1 MGELLDAL
9 FVTRGH
15 HELGFSSMSAY
26 VVERAGESGRWGQE
40 TRALARRLRERNLR
54 HLRGALVFG
63 HLNWSMAEVIS
74 RHAQPDTEL
83 ALICASAGRTVRA
96 VQIELAGDS
105 HTTNPVGAG
114 ASTAEPERRSR
125 RRWVTPAELAMLHT
139 SRLLVSYLTSAHASD
154 EALLT
159 ALLGEAESNLASMRE
174 ASTSAPANCHASP
187 EERFEAATAALNQL
201 LESEQARRS
210 AARNEN
216 HAASANPELS
226 VRPVNA
232 TTITPLEA
240 TSVPS
245 DPAAL
250 DAAIRKLAAQF
261 RGQQLDLADLAHEV
275 LKRRRWR
282 ALGFDSAA
290 HYAEVRLGLSLSC
303 LEHKA
308 TLARRLQRHPRLR
321 ESLRAGLLGTEAV
334 LLLGRVL
341 GRHAEPALI
350 EAWMERART
359 RTYRCLREEVDL
371 VLLALSFDPQ
381 GSRGP
386 PGPDELEAAAEI
398 ERKVQSGE
406 LFRSMLGAQNLGP
419 QTSVALSAVLDDRSR
434 APNGV
439 PPVFLRLSNELYE
452 HWRRIEAEFHALA
465 GAKRSF
471 LGFMCTSLW
480 STWLPYL
487 EAWDDKWAE
496 LYRRDRHRCQ
506 NPVCG
511 RRDVTPHHIVFRAH
525 GGTDALENMV
535 SLCSWCHLEG
545 VHRGRIR
552 VEGRAGE
559 LRWQIGRC
567 R

>member
-54 HLRGALVFG
+54 HLRGALVSG
-63 HLNWSMAEVIS
+63 QVSWSTAEVLS

-105 HTTNPVGAG
+105 HTTHPVGAG
-114 ASTAEPERRSR
+114 ASTVEPERKSR

-139 SRLLVSYLTSAHASD
+139 SRLLVSYLTSAHVSD

-174 ASTSAPANCHASP
+174 ASTSAPALCHASP

-201 LESEQARRS
+201 LESEQARS
-210 AARNEN
+210 GAARSRGLE
-216 HAASANPELS
+216 ASSNSGRVTAPA
-226 VRPVNA
+226 RA

-240 TSVPS
+240 ASVPS
-245 DPAAL
+245 DPVAL
-250 DAAIRKLAAQF
+250 DAAIRQLAAQL
-261 RGQQLDLADLAHEV
+261 RRQQLELADLANEV
-275 LKRRRWR
+275 LKRRSWR
-282 ALGFDSAA
+282 ALGFETAA
-290 HYAEVRLGLSLSC
+290 QYAELRLGLSLSC

-308 TLARRLQRHPRLR
+308 TLARRLHRHPILR
-321 ESLRAGLLGTEAV
+321 ERLRAGVLGTEAA
-334 LLLGRVL
+334 LLLGRLL
-341 GRHAEPALI
+341 GRRAESALV
-350 EAWMERART
+350 EAWVERART
-359 RTYRCLREEVDL
+359 RTYRCLRDEVDV

-381 GSRGP
+381 ASRSP
-386 PGPDELEAAAEI
+386 PGPDELEAAADI
-398 ERKVQSGE
+398 ERRVQSGE
-406 LFRSMLGAQNLGP
+406 VFRSMLGARSPGP
-419 QTSVALSAVLDDRSR
+419 QTSVTLSADLDDRSR
-434 APNGV
+434 APNSV
-439 PPVFLRLSNELYE
+439 PPAFLRLSDELYQ
-452 HWRRIEAEFHALA
+452 HWRQIEAEFHALA
-465 GAKRSF
+465 GAERSF

-480 STWLPYL
+480 SAWLPYL
-487 EAWDDKWAE
+487 EAWDDKWAA

-525 GGTDALENMV
+525 GGTDELENMV

-559 LRWQIGRC
+559 LRWQLGR
-567 R
+567 RQ